1 MYQTLN
7 FQKHFFINPMFDSE
21 IMHTIE
27 CDVGV
32 AAIVRKARSIL
43 LVKEAHGRYKGC
55 WGLPKG
61 YVNQDELPS
70 HAALRELS
78 EECTVDGR
86 IIGVQAIRE
95 RLLEEFPAIFIA
107 YLVELPGDQKPIP
120 GEEVL
125 ETRYVHAD
133 EFRELNWISEAMHS
147 MALSAVNSN
156 QSLQTIDFEHQQG
169 HPYMLHTLSKTWGG
183 EA

>member
-1 MYQTLN
+1 
-7 FQKHFFINPMFDSE
+7 
-21 IMHTIE
+21 MHTIE

-43 LVKEAHGRYKGC
+43 LVKEAHGRYKDF

-78 EECTVDGR
+78 EECNVDGK

-95 RLLEEFPAIFIA
+95 RLLKEVPAIFIA
-107 YLVELPGDQKPIP
+107 YLVELPGDQLPLP
-120 GEEVL
+120 GDEVS
-125 ETRYVHAD
+125 ETRFVHAD
-133 EFRELNWISEAMHS
+133 EFEELDWISDAMHS
-147 MALSAVNSN
+147 MAASAVNSN
-156 QSLQTIDFEHQQG
+156 QTLQTIDYQPQQG
-169 HPYMLHTLSKTWGG
+169 HPYMLHTLSKSWGG
-183 EA
+183 RA

>member
-7 FQKHFFINPMFDSE
+7 IQKHFFINPISTTGA
-21 IMHTIE
+21 MHTVE

-43 LVKEAHGRYKGC
+43 LVKEAHGRYKGS

-61 YVNQDELPS
+61 YINKNELPS
-70 HAALRELS
+70 HAALRELA
-78 EECTVDGR
+78 EECNVDGV

-95 RLLEEFPAIFIA
+95 RLLNEVPAIFIA
-107 YLVELPGDQKPIP
+107 YLVELPGDQKPVP
-120 GEEVL
+120 GEEVS

-133 EFRELNWISEAMHS
+133 EFEELNWISDAMHS
-147 MALSAVNSN
+147 MAVSAVNSN
-156 QSLQTIDFEHQQG
+156 QSLQTIDYQQQQG

>member
-7 FQKHFFINPMFDSE
+7 FQKHFFINPIFNSGN
-21 IMHTIE
+21 MHTIE

-32 AAIVRKARSIL
+32 AAIVGKARSIL

-86 IIGVQAIRE
+86 IIGVQAVRE
-95 RLLEEFPAIFIA
+95 RLIKEIPAIFIA

-133 EFRELNWISEAMHS
+133 EFGELNWISEAMRS
-147 MALSAVNSN
+147 MAVSAVNSN

-169 HPYMLHTLSKTWGG
+169 HPYMLHTVPKTWGG

>member
-7 FQKHFFINPMFDSE
+7 FQKHFFINPISKSLN
-21 IMHTIE
+21 MHTIE

-43 LVKEAHGRYKGC
+43 LVKEAHGRYKGS

-61 YVNQDELPS
+61 YINENELPS

-78 EECTVDGR
+78 EECNVNGR

-95 RLLEEFPAIFIA
+95 RLLKEVPAIFIA
-107 YLVELPGDQKPIP
+107 YLVELPGDQEPTP
-120 GEEVL
+120 GEEVS
-125 ETRYVHAD
+125 ETRFVHAD
-133 EFRELNWISEAMHS
+133 EFGELNWISDAMHS
-147 MALSAVNSN
+147 MAVSAVNSN
-156 QSLQTIDFEHQQG
+156 QALQTIDYEPQQG
-169 HPYMLHTLSKTWGG
+169 HPYMLHTLPKTWGG

>member
-1 MYQTLN
+1 
-7 FQKHFFINPMFDSE
+7 
-21 IMHTIE
+21 MHTVE

-61 YVNQDELPS
+61 YVNKNELPS
-70 HAALRELS
+70 HAALRELF
-78 EECTVDGR
+78 EECTVEGS
-86 IIGVQAIRE
+86 IIGIQAIRE
-95 RLLEEFPAIFIA
+95 RLLEDIPAIFIA
-107 YLVELPGDQKPIP
+107 YLVQLPEGQTPIP
-120 GEEVL
+120 GDEVL

-133 EFRELNWISEAMHS
+133 EFDGLEWISDAMHA
-147 MALSAVNSN
+147 MARSAVNSN
-156 QSLQTIDFEHQQG
+156 QTLQTIDYELVQG
-169 HPYMLHTLSKTWGG
+169 HPYMLHTVSKTWGG

>member
-1 MYQTLN
+1 VYQTLN
-7 FQKHFFINPMFDSE
+7 YQKHFFITS
-21 IMHTIE
+21 ISKHWSMHTVE

-32 AAIVRKARSIL
+32 AALVRKARSIL

-61 YVNQDELPS
+61 YVNENELPS

-78 EECTVDGR
+78 EECSVEGR

-95 RLLEEFPAIFIA
+95 RLIEGTPAIFIA
-107 YLVELPGDQKPIP
+107 YLVELLEDQTPIP

-125 ETRYVHAD
+125 ETRYIHVD
-133 EFRELNWISEAMHS
+133 EFEDLNWISDAMHS
-147 MALSAVNSN
+147 MASSAVNSN
-156 QSLQTIDFEHQQG
+156 QTLQTIDYQPSQG
-169 HPYMLHTLSKTWGG
+169 HPYMLHTLPKTWGG
-183 EA
+183 RA